1 MQTKIEVREAIPEDF
16 HRIEELAESI
26 KLESRYA
33 VYDLNMEK
41 IESYFKMQF
50 SSENFKTFFAVTPE
64 KDIEH
69 TVGFGSYMIHSH
81 YFDDVLMSS
90 DLMTYVHPLYRGSST
105 FFRLVKA
112 YEKWATEMGVK
123 EINLATSTGIETLKV
138 SEMYR
143 RLGFPL
149 TAVTHT
155 KVL

>member
-1 MQTKIEVREAIPEDF
+1 MQTKIKVREAVPEDF

-33 VYDLNMEK
+33 AYDLSMTK

-50 SSENFKTFFAVTPE
+50 SSGNFKTFFAVTPE
-64 KDIEH
+64 KDLEH
-69 TVGFGSYMIHSH
+69 TVGFGSYMVHRH

-90 DLMTYVHPLYRGSST
+90 DLMTYVHPLYRGSSA

-112 YEKWATEMGVK
+112 YEKWATAMNVK
-123 EINLATSTGIETLKV
+123 EINLSTSTGIETQKV
-138 SEMYR
+138 SDMYR
-143 RLGFPL
+143 RLGYPL